1 MGYFSARVF
10 CAYKG
15 GFSEGI
21 KDFFLNEILVITK
34 GIDIMDTYEEAL
46 VAEVDRLRA
55 LVTKLKSEVLA
66 LVGENRS
73 LYSLLSNKRKDEKER
88 TEEDPGPIKKLVE
101 DKIDSL
107 LLNREIE
114 LLLRSKP
121 DTLA

>member
-1 MGYFSARVF
+1 
-10 CAYKG
+10 
-15 GFSEGI
+15 
-21 KDFFLNEILVITK
+21 
-34 GIDIMDTYEEAL
+34 MDTYEEAL